1 MEFESVKCD
10 RCGSLCPAY
19 YSLSSKTKALWVQCK
34 KCGNHAVLYQSGLNL
49 PWKPSKSFI
58 REVGKD
64 EAMKLAKEAESNG
77 GKITS
82 RSDIRIPG
90 ANQPERS
97 NPAKSGKA
105 IFYCDAGTKN
115 NGQFGK
121 QKTIVVVTDEDRK
134 ILVEEWVGD
143 KTNNEGELIAI
154 TSAAKIAPRESVV
167 FSDSE
172 LAVKWVNLQY
182 GTKID
187 RLKPLIYDAIM
198 AVKKKNITVEWISRE
213 KNFAGH
219 HIEEKYSL

>member
-1 MEFESVKCD
+1 MEFETVKCD
-10 RCGSLCPAY
+10 RCGNLSSAY

-34 KCGNHAVLYQSGLNL
+34 NCGNHAISYQPGLNL
-49 PWKPSKSFI
+49 PWRPSKSFI

-64 EAMKLAKEAESNG
+64 EAMKLAKEAESSR

-82 RSDIRIPG
+82 RSDIKIPG
-90 ANQPERS
+90 ANQPDLP
-97 NPAKSGKA
+97 NPAKSGKT

-121 QKTIVVVTDEDRK
+121 QQTIVMVTDADGK

-154 TSAAKIAPRESVV
+154 TSAAKITPRDSVI

-198 AVKKKNITVEWISRE
+198 AIRKKNTTVEWISRE
-213 KNFAGH
+213 KNFAGQ
-219 HIEEKYSL
+219 HIEEKHSL

>member
-1 MEFESVKCD
+1 
-10 RCGSLCPAY
+10 
-19 YSLSSKTKALWVQCK
+19 
-34 KCGNHAVLYQSGLNL
+34 
-49 PWKPSKSFI
+49 
-58 REVGKD
+58 
-64 EAMKLAKEAESNG
+64 
-77 GKITS
+77 
-82 RSDIRIPG
+82 
-90 ANQPERS
+90 
-97 NPAKSGKA
+97 
-105 IFYCDAGTKN
+105 
-115 NGQFGK
+115 
-121 QKTIVVVTDEDRK
+121 VVVTDEARK
-134 ILVEEWVGD
+134 ILVEDWVGD

-154 TSAAKIAPRESVV
+154 TSAVKIAPRESVV